1 MYYYIKGRYI
11 TRGDNYAVIDNN
23 GIGYKIFTSQP
34 TLEMLSGTVG
44 EITIYTHLYLREDIM
59 DLYGFVTNE
68 EMSMF
73 LSLLSVSGVGP
84 KAAISVMSVATP
96 ERLALAII
104 TGDAKTITKAQGV
117 GPKAAQRIILELK
130 DKLKTSEAIAAEDI
144 KDFDTG
150 DAKTEAVS
158 ALVVLGYSP
167 QEAKNAVASIDGE
180 TVEDMVKQ
188 ALKKL
193 MR

>member
-1 MYYYIKGRYI
+1 MYYYIKGKYI
-11 TRGDNYAVIDNN
+11 TRGENYAVIDNN

-34 TLEMLSGTVG
+34 TFERLTGTVG
-44 EITIYTHLYLREDIM
+44 EVTLYTYLYIREDIM
-59 DLYGFVTNE
+59 DLYGFITNE
-68 EMSMF
+68 EIGMF
-73 LSLLSVSGVGP
+73 LNLLSVSGVGP
-84 KAAISVMSVATP
+84 KAALSIMSVASV

-104 TGDAKTITKAQGV
+104 TGDAKTITKAVGV
-117 GPKAAQRIILELK
+117 GPKVAQRVILELK
-130 DKLKTSEAIAAEDI
+130 DKLKTAESIDTEAIR
-144 KDFDTG
+144 DFDTG

-167 QEAKNAVASIDGE
+167 QEAKKAVSAADGE
-180 TVEDMVKQ
+180 NVEELVKQ